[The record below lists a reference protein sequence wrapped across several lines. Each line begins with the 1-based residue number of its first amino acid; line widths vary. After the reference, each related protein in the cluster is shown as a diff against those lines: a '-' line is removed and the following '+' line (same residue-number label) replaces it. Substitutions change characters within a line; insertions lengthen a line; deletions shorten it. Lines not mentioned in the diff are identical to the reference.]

1 MPLFRER
8 VEIFREQH
16 GKLEEEVVVVGMH
29 FLWTNQDLIST
40 NIDVSVTLRE
50 TFKF

>member
-16 GKLEEEVVVVGMH
+16 GKLEEEVVVVG
-29 FLWTNQDLIST
+29 FALSLDILLKEPRF
-40 NIDVSVTLRE
+40 D
-50 TFKF
+50 KY